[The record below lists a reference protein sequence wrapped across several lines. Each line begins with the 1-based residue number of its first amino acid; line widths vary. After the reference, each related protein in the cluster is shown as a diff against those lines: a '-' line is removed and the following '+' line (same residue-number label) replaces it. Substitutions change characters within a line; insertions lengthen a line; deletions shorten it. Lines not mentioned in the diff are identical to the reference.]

1 MKKMVVLCPTK
12 CYNLEYEEVML
23 QHEGCIECGTCA
35 KETQWKHPRGD
46 KGVAFRYG

>member
-12 CYNLEYEEVML
+12 CYNLESEEVML

-35 KETQWKHPRGD
+35 KETQWRHPRGD
-46 KGVAFRYG
+46 KGIAFQYG